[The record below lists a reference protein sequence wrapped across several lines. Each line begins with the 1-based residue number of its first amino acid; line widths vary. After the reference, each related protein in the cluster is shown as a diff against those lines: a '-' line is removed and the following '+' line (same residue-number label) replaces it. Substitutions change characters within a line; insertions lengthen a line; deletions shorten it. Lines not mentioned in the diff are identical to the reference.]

1 MIEEKNNIINS
12 TLLLIKDLQD
22 ENMRLKEKIESMLK
36 VCKLNKLR
44 KKNMTNTLK
53 LKMFSLLKAFVKKLK
68 NF

>member
-53 LKMFSLLKAFVKKLK
+53 LKMFPLLKAFVKKLK